1 MLNVKLQTEKDQI
14 VFQLEVLKSE
24 LFKVFVSH
32 TKNYLIISSMT
43 KDFIYNRIVLN
54 NTSENFIF
62 WSRDIMKIDNN
73 YKFILNPINSWVRN
87 IGNSSVVLNKYNDI
101 VSFILNIPLEAIR
114 YKDHKDLINLDN
126 ESSKNIYYNRAKD

>member
-1 MLNVKLQTEKDQI
+1 M
-14 VFQLEVLKSE
+14 FQLEVLKSE

>member
-14 VFQLEVLKSE
+14 VFQLEVLKSD

>member
-1 MLNVKLQTEKDQI
+1 M
-14 VFQLEVLKSE
+14 FQLEVLKSD